1 MRRATA
7 NTTTRQHLMWGTGLA
22 VTTLWTPGPNAAQDG
37 VASVAQGIQQHKFE
51 PEPDNA
57 LGADNWLAI
66 AHALLHPIS

>member
-1 MRRATA
+1 MD
-7 NTTTRQHLMWGTGLA
+7 TGEA
-22 VTTLWTPGPNAAQDG
+22 PNAALDG
-37 VASVAQGIQQHKFE
+37 VASVAEGIQHHKLE